1 MASTVDSA
9 RRANALALPAFVAL
23 VGSLS
28 LANGCSEFSPVET
41 RPNLSARCRDEDTDP
56 RVPVSFQRDILQGI
70 FLVRRETAPGC
81 SCHNPADDLPVG
93 FQMSGLSLASHAA
106 TVAGG
111 TITGSSAVVAGQ
123 PCRSAVYL
131 KVTES
136 PPFGARMP
144 RSGPPF
150 LTDVQIRLIHDWI
163 AEGARDN

>member
-1 MASTVDSA
+1 MASTVDPA
-9 RRANALALPAFVAL
+9 RRAHAFALPALVAL
-23 VGSLS
+23 VCSLS

-41 RPNLSARCRDEDTDP
+41 PPNLTARCRDEDTNP
-56 RVPVSFQRDILQGI
+56 RVAVSFQRDILQGI

-93 FQMSGLSLASHAA
+93 FQMSGLDLSSFA
-106 TVAGG
+106 TALRGG
-111 TITGSSAVVAGQ
+111 TNTPNTAVIAGQ
-123 PCRSAVYL
+123 PCRSALFL

-144 RSGPPF
+144 RNGPPF
-150 LTDVQIRLIHDWI
+150 LTDAQIRLIHDWI